1 MSILLLSILAVGFGL
16 GFLSCLSFLRLL
28 ILGSLNNSFIIIEIV
43 LLVLLIIVF
52 ISTIKKHSISN
63 IYSESVP
70 KLKPH
75 LLILIVFFIL
85 LISGIIVF
93 VYLSLGT
100 PHGSWDAW
108 AIWNMRAR
116 FLFRGGV
123 LWGDTFSNIIH
134 WSHPDYPLL
143 IPGAIARCWRYI
155 GNETT
160 VVPVLIAM
168 LFTFAI
174 VGLLV
179 SSLSILRS
187 KNQGLLAGLVILG
200 TPFFIA
206 HGASQYADIPLGFFF
221 LSTLVLLCLQDE
233 MESSFFWLIMAGAMA
248 GFAAWTKNEGILFLV
263 SVIIAYFIATIIS
276 KSFKGYLREV
286 YYFVMG
292 LAPVL
297 VIIIY
302 FKVRIAP
309 PNDLIAGQGLHPTVE
324 RLTDLYRYLTVGRAF
339 ISQLVRFSN
348 GFIIVLIAYSL
359 FLGMNFDRNK
369 KGIVVSSIVLC
380 LMFVG
385 YFFVYITTPLNLNF
399 HLGNSLNR
407 LFLQLWP
414 SFIFIFFMIVSTP
427 EKVTI
432 RFNDK

>member
-1 MSILLLSILAVGFGL
+1 M
-16 GFLSCLSFLRLL
+16 
-28 ILGSLNNSFIIIEIV
+28 
-43 LLVLLIIVF
+43 
-52 ISTIKKHSISN
+52 
-63 IYSESVP
+63 
-70 KLKPH
+70 
-75 LLILIVFFIL
+75 
-85 LISGIIVF
+85 LISGTIIF
-93 VYLSLGT
+93 IYLSLRT
-100 PHGSWDAW
+100 PHGNWDAW

-123 LWGDTFSNIIH
+123 LWEDAFSNIIH

-143 IPGAIARCWRYI
+143 IPGVIARCWRYI

-168 LFTFAI
+168 LFTFAT

-200 TPFFIA
+200 TPFFIV

-221 LSTLVLLCLQDE
+221 LATLVLFCLQDE
-233 MESSFFWLIMAGAMA
+233 MKNNRFWLFMAGAMA
-248 GFAAWTKNEGILFLV
+248 GFAAWTKNEGILFLF
-263 SVIIAYFIATIIS
+263 SVIIAYFIVTIVA
-276 KSFKGYLREV
+276 KGFKGYLREAS
-286 YYFVMG
+286 YFVMG

-297 VIIIY
+297 VIILY
-302 FKVRIAP
+302 FKVRLAP
-309 PNDLIAGQGLHPTVE
+309 PNDLIAGQGLQPTLE
-324 RLTDLYRYLTVGRAF
+324 RLTDLSRYLTVGRAF

-348 GFIIVLIAYSL
+348 GFIVVLIAYSL
-359 FLGMNFDRNK
+359 FLGMKLDRNK
-369 KGIVVSSIVLC
+369 KGIVVSSVVLC
-380 LMFVG
+380 LMFLG

-432 RFNDK
+432 RFYDK